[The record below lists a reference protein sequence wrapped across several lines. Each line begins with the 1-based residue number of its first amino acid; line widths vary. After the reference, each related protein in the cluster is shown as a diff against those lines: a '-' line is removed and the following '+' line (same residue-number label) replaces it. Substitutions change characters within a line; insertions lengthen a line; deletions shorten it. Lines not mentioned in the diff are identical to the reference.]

1 MASHIRRRLGWTWGS
16 LSFVLL
22 LLTVFAYLRQPDRL
36 AAFTVMPIWV
46 WGGLGLLMS
55 YLALRCLRHW
65 FPRGLVGLWIV
76 TLLLGAD
83 EARVL
88 GNLSRE
94 APVPGHAKPHSGL
107 PVIRVATLNC
117 GFFNYGDPSPDL
129 ATWDPDIVLVQEVW
143 PKDVQAIADRLYG
156 GRGDFRYQK
165 NNGIITRWSIKRE
178 VPNLMFREQQLT
190 VVDADGREIEV
201 VNVHLNTASTNLEL
215 WKRSAWMDH
224 RNNRQM
230 RRQELSVALQLL
242 EQTSP
247 FPGRP
252 TILGGDFN
260 TSASDHVHSLLT
272 RDFQD
277 SFATAGSGWGNTFQ
291 RRVPVLRLDCIYA
304 TRQFTP
310 VRCRAVTTRKSD
322 HRMVIS
328 DLVLPGA

>member
-1 MASHIRRRLGWTWGS
+1 MTHHVRRRLGWTWLG
-16 LSFVLL
+16 LSFALL
-22 LLTVFAYLRQPDRL
+22 LLTIFAYVRQPDRM
-36 AAFTVMPIWV
+36 AAFTVMPIWL
-46 WGGLGLLMS
+46 WGGFGLLMS
-55 YLALRCLRHW
+55 SVAFHLLRASLS
-65 FPRGLVGLWIV
+65 LVLTGIWTL
-76 TLLLGAD
+76 TLLFGAD

-88 GNLSRE
+88 GNLSKE
-94 APVPGHAKPHSGL
+94 APLPGHAKPHSGL

-117 GFFNYGDPSPDL
+117 GFFNYGDPSLDL
-129 ATWDPDIVLVQEVW
+129 AAWDPDIVLVQEVW
-143 PKDVQAIADRLYG
+143 PKDVQTIADRLYG
-156 GRGDFRYQK
+156 GRGNYRIQK

-178 VPNLMFREQQLT
+178 VPNLMFREQQVT

-215 WKRSAWMDH
+215 WKRSAWVEH
-224 RNNRQM
+224 RNNRQL

-242 EQTSP
+242 KQTTP
-247 FPGRP
+247 FPQRP

-260 TSASDHVHSLLT
+260 TSANDHVHSLLT

-291 RRVPVLRLDCIYA
+291 RRVPVLRLDCLYA

-328 DLVLPGA
+328 DLILPGA